1 MVGRGY
7 TSKRHDFEIAS
18 SPASREKVDLTK
30 LQTSPGK
37 KEFKFTCEDRERER
51 ERERRG
57 TKMYLPMNTHVVFG
71 HEYNGVCVGV

>member
-37 KEFKFTCEDRERER
+37 KEFKFSCEDRERER
-51 ERERRG
+51 EREKG
-57 TKMYLPMNTHVVFG
+57 DENVPTY
-71 HEYNGVCVGV
+71 EYPRSIWS

>member
-51 ERERRG
+51 RG

-71 HEYNGVCVGV
+71 HEYTGVCGGV

>member
-51 ERERRG
+51 RG

-71 HEYNGVCVGV
+71 HEYNGVCGGV